1 MIENLFS
8 LEGKTALVT
17 GGAKGIGAMITQ
29 GLVESGA
36 KVYIASRSADAC
48 NAFAEKMNALGKG
61 ACVALPKDLSTTENI
76 DELVKE
82 LSEKESSLNILI
94 NNSGVSWGA
103 PLGQYPEKGWDKVMN
118 LNVKSV
124 FFLTQALL
132 PLLKKAASKKDPS
145 RIIMISSV
153 AAVDSESLS
162 AYAYGPSKAAVAQL
176 GKQLARDL
184 AKDQILVN
192 TIGPGIFPSKMSA
205 HFDLEEAAKQKP
217 VGRVGR
223 PTDIAGTTIFLSS
236 KAGSFMTGNYIPLDG
251 GFIIR

>member
-1 MIENLFS
+1 VIENLFS

-29 GLVESGA
+29 GLIESGA
-36 KVYIASRSADAC
+36 KVYIASRSAEAC
-48 NAFAEKMNALGKG
+48 NAFAEEMNALGKG
-61 ACVALPKDLSTTENI
+61 TCVALPTDLSSVENI
-76 DELVKE
+76 DGLAKE
-82 LSEKESSLNILI
+82 LSNRETALDILI
-94 NNSGVSWGA
+94 NNSGLSWGA
-103 PLGQYPEKGWDKVMN
+103 PLGSYPEKGWDKVMN
-118 LNVKSV
+118 LNVKAV

-132 PLLKKAASKKDPS
+132 PLLKNAASKEEPS

-176 GKQLARDL
+176 GVQLSRDL
-184 AKDQILVN
+184 AKDHIRVN
-192 TIGPGIFPSKMSA
+192 TIAPGIFESKMTK

-217 VGRVGR
+217 VGRIGR
-223 PTDIAGTTIFLSS
+223 PTDIAGTVIFLSS

-251 GFIIR
+251 GFLIR